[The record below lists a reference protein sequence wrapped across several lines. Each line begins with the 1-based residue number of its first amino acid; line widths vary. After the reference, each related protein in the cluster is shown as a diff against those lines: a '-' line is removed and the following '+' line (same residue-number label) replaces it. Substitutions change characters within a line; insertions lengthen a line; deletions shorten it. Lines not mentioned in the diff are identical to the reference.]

1 LASALGARIRE
12 PASVRVRAA
21 RARARRRGLAS
32 VTSSGKAAAFYPGKA
47 QAAPRCFSLL
57 YWRLLRLS
65 RGIRA
70 AAWSLVAAG
79 VAAPALRRRVALPPG
94 AVLGTSALAPIAL
107 SVAAP
112 RSRLRD
118 AAVCALNMWA
128 YLAAYEMPHDDPEG
142 LAARV
147 HVRYPIAIDRA
158 LGLGV
163 PPTVRLQR
171 AFSAPGR
178 VNRRE
183 RVLVWCHWMWF
194 MVPHGSV
201 GYVWLRDRDR
211 FPAAAARMYA
221 VFDLGAVF
229 YWAIPT
235 APPWWAALHG
245 ELEHPETV
253 HIRRMMIEYGEQFW
267 EDRWGPLYDV
277 LGGNPLAAMPSLHF
291 ATSLMGARLL
301 SEVGPVAG
309 AVAWSYAALLGLALV
324 YLGEHYA
331 VDLVGGALVAEA
343 VRRGAPRAAPLTR
356 RVVTGL
362 ARAQRVAADG

>member
-1 LASALGARIRE
+1 VQL
-12 PASVRVRAA
+12 
-21 RARARRRGLAS
+21 
-32 VTSSGKAAAFYPGKA
+32 
-47 QAAPRCFSLL
+47 
-57 YWRLLRLS
+57 
-65 RGIRA
+65 
-70 AAWSLVAAG
+70 
-79 VAAPALRRRVALPPG
+79 APAV
-94 AVLGTSALAPIAL
+94 VLGTSAFAPVAL
-107 SVAAP
+107 CVALP
-112 RSRLRD
+112 RNRTRD

-128 YLAAYEMPHDDPEG
+128 YLAAYEMPHDDPQR

-171 AFSAPGR
+171 AFSTAGT
-178 VNRRE
+178 VNRFE

-194 MVPHGSV
+194 MVPHGAV
-201 GYVWLRDRDR
+201 GYVLLRDPDR

-245 ELEHPETV
+245 QLEQPRTV
-253 HIRRMMIEYGEQFW
+253 PVRRMMIEYGEQFW
-267 EDRWGPLYDV
+267 EDRWTALYDV

-291 ATSLMGARLL
+291 ATSLMAAHLL
-301 SEVGPVAG
+301 AEVGPVAG
-309 AVAWSYAALLGLALV
+309 AVAWTYAVTLGLALV

-331 VDLVGGALVAEA
+331 ADLLAGAALTETVRYAA
-343 VRRGAPRAAPLTR
+343 PKTSPVVRRISRGLQVLEARAA
-356 RVVTGL
+356 G
-362 ARAQRVAADG
+362 A